1 MRSASAVANYVW
13 LTDGFLLCCKKLGW
27 VLGSNHHRRGQTDA
41 AVTSKTRWDGRDES
55 QNRSSKMP
63 ASAPYRVQ

>member
-1 MRSASAVANYVW
+1 MCSASAVANYVW

-41 AVTSKTRWDGRDES
+41 AVTSKTRCDGRDES
-55 QNRSSKMP
+55 RGSKMP